1 MAKIEQIQIKFVPVE
16 DRLLM
21 RVAGNEGLEFRFWL
35 TRRFVRMIWP
45 ALGKALQLSPG
56 VQTQASP
63 LAQREVLAFEHEKA
77 VSDADF
83 GTPYKEAS
91 PKTLPLGDEP
101 LLLSKMQLRREP
113 DGSFMM
119 SLGPESGAGIDL
131 AINDKLL
138 HSVAELMAN
147 GAQLAQWELPPLV
160 AGTVAAQAVTP
171 TVN

>member
-21 RVAGNEGLEFRFWL
+21 RVAGDEGLEFRFWL
-35 TRRFVRMIWP
+35 TRRFVKMIWP
-45 ALGKALQLSPG
+45 ALGKALHLSPG

-83 GTPYKEAS
+83 ITPYKES
-91 PKTLPLGDEP
+91 PKTLPLGDAP
-101 LLLSKMQLRREP
+101 ILLSKMQLRRDQ

-119 SLGPESGAGIDL
+119 SLAPETGAGIDL

-138 HSVAELMAN
+138 HSVAELIAN

-160 AGTVAAQAVTP
+160 AGTVAVQPEAP

>member
-21 RVAGNEGLEFRFWL
+21 RVAGDEGLEFRFWL
-35 TRRFVRMIWP
+35 TRRFVKMIWP
-45 ALGKALQLSPG
+45 ALGNALQLSPTI
-56 VQTQASP
+56 QTQASP
-63 LAQREVLAFEHEKA
+63 IAQREVLAFEHEKA

-83 GTPYKEAS
+83 NTPYKET

-101 LLLSKMQLRREP
+101 ILLSKMQLRRNP
-113 DGSFMM
+113 DGAFTM

-131 AINDKLL
+131 AINNKLL
-138 HSVAELMAN
+138 HSVAELIAN

-160 AGTVAAQAVTP
+160 ASADATRTETP

>member
-21 RVAGNEGLEFRFWL
+21 RVAGDEGLEFRFWL
-35 TRRFVRMIWP
+35 TRRFVKMIWP

-83 GTPYKEAS
+83 NTPYKES

-101 LLLSKMQLRREP
+101 ILLSKMQLRRDQ

-131 AINDKLL
+131 AINNKLL
-138 HSVAELMAN
+138 HSVAELIAN
-147 GAQLAQWELPPLV
+147 GAQLAQWEIPPLV
-160 AGTVAAQAVTP
+160 AGTVAALAEKP